1 MTRPNVIVINCDDLG
16 YGDLGCY
23 GSTKNAT
30 PHLDRLAAEGLALDD
45 FYVASCVCSPSRG
58 AMMTGCYPPRIGFG
72 DFAGRAVLFPGDAQG
87 LHADEQTLPQMLK
100 DAGYATKMVGKWHCG
115 DQPEFLPT
123 ERGFDSYYGLP
134 YSNDMSRNPKRPN
147 DPPLPLLRDGEVI
160 EQQPDQRSLTSRYTE
175 ECVRFIREDRGEQ
188 PFFLY
193 LAHMY
198 VHVPLMVPEQFMRA
212 SRNGA
217 YGGAV
222 EHIDWT
228 MGVLMHE
235 LRQQG
240 LDENTLVIFTSDNG
254 SRARDEGGS
263 NAPCRGT
270 KASLWDGGIRVPC
283 IMRWPESIA
292 AGQRS
297 SSIASSIDLLPTLAA
312 VCGGELAGKPIDG
325 VDIQALFADSQATP
339 REAFYYY
346 WRNELTAVRK
356 GPWKLFLN
364 HGNTAVQDYGPALY
378 NLAEDVGETDDRK
391 ADHPAVV
398 AELTALADSMRQEL
412 GCSRTEVQGAGVR
425 PVGIA
430 ENPKPLT
437 EYNPEHP
444 YICAMYDTMD
454 GDVWC
459 G

>member
-1 MTRPNVIVINCDDLG
+1 MNAPNVILINCDDLG

-23 GSTKNAT
+23 GSTRNKT
-30 PHLDRLAAEGLALDD
+30 PHLDRLASQGLALDD
-45 FYVASCVCSPSRG
+45 FYMASSVCSPSRG

-72 DFAGRAVLFPGDAQG
+72 DFDGSAVLFPGGAIG
-87 LHADEQTLPQMLK
+87 LHEAEQTLPQMLK

-123 ERGFDSYYGLP
+123 ERGFDDYYGLP
-134 YSNDMSRNPKRPN
+134 YSNDMSRNPRRPN
-147 DPPLPLLRDGEVI
+147 DPPLPLLRNQEVI

-175 ECVRFIREDRGEQ
+175 ECVRFIREDRSDQ

-212 SRNGA
+212 SDNGA

-235 LRQQG
+235 LEAQG
-240 LDENTLVIFTSDNG
+240 LADNTIVIFTSDNG

-263 NAPCRGT
+263 NAPCHGT
-270 KASLWDGGIRVPC
+270 KASLWEGGIRVPC
-283 IMRWPESIA
+283 IVRWPERIA

-297 SSIASSIDLLPTLAA
+297 RSVVSSIDLLPTLAA
-312 VCGGELAGKPIDG
+312 LCGGQLAGKAIDG
-325 VDIQALFADSQATP
+325 VDVQALFDDAGATP
-339 REAFYYY
+339 RQDFFYYFKD
-346 WRNELTAVRK
+346 ELVAVRS
-356 GPWKLFLN
+356 GDWKLFLAD
-364 HGNTAVQDYGPALY
+364 GVTPVQDYGPALY
-378 NLAEDVGETDDRK
+378 NLAEDVGERTDRQ
-391 ADHPAVV
+391 ADEPEVV
-398 AELTALADSMRQEL
+398 ARLQALAADMRQDL
-412 GCSRTEVQGAGVR
+412 GCSREGVAGAGRR
-425 PVGIA
+425 PHGRVD
-430 ENPKPLT
+430 NPKPLT
-437 EYNPEHP
+437 EYNPDHP